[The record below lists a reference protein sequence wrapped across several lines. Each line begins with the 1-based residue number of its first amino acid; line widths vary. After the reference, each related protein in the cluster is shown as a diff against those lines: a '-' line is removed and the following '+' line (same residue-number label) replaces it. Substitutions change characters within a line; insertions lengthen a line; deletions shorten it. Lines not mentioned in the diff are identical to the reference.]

1 MEDSNGSKLQAE
13 QSEVVGAAD
22 EPFDAILKK
31 LQSIVERLEREDL
44 ALEESLK
51 AFELG
56 MDLSR
61 RGQQILDAAE
71 RRVEVLLKNGNT
83 EPLET

>member
-1 MEDSNGSKLQAE
+1 MNDSDDSKLEAAG
-13 QSEVVGAAD
+13 SEVVGGAD
-22 EPFDAILKK
+22 VPFDGILKK
-31 LQSIVERLEREDL
+31 LQGIVERLEREDL

-71 RRVEVLLKNGNT
+71 RRVEVLLKDGAT